1 MPLRNEPTIAA
12 LHSIARLLHIG
23 VVLLDAH
30 RKVTFVSDRA
40 LDLMNVPADAD
51 TQAAVDQLLETI
63 ERNAKQPLA
72 ELRDGWTYHVEP
84 TDDDMVPLSVQFQ
97 EVFGDPPRRLMVLS
111 DRALSDMFHS
121 QLRFASNYQRLMS
134 VNAAALHDLK
144 APLNVM
150 QLHLEL
156 ARRKLAT
163 RSKTDVDDA
172 VSSIHLMTQEVSR
185 LDRMLLEL
193 LGPDKTPATPTPP
206 RRIELTRFTRRFIE
220 LVRPLCRDR
229 RIECVMESCAS
240 SPLVVHGDP
249 DRLKQSLLNLV
260 VNALDAMDRDG
271 RLELRVK
278 ATPTHALIEVADT
291 GPGIP
296 KEALEKVWEMR
307 YTTKSH
313 GHGIGLFAVR
323 TAVQALGGEIRVS
336 NRDTGGCLFTIELPL
351 GK

>member
-1 MPLRNEPTIAA
+1 MPLRNEPTVAA
-12 LHSIARLLHIG
+12 LHGIARLLHIG
-23 VVLLDAH
+23 VVLLDA
-30 RKVTFVSDRA
+30 KGTVTFASDRA
-40 LDLMNVPADAD
+40 LDLLNVPADTE
-51 TQAAVDQLLETI
+51 TQEAVDQLLATI
-63 ERNAKQPLA
+63 ERGAKLPIA
-72 ELRDGWTYHVEP
+72 ELRDGSTYHVEP
-84 TDDDMVPLSVQFQ
+84 TDDDTVPLSVQFQ
-97 EVFGDPPRRLMVLS
+97 TVFGDPPRRLVVLS

-144 APLNVM
+144 APLNVL

-163 RSKTDVDDA
+163 RSPSDLDDA
-172 VSSIHLMTQEVSR
+172 ISSLQLMTQEVGR

-193 LGPDKTPATPTPP
+193 LGPDRTHPPVQP

-229 RIECVMESCAS
+229 RIECVMESCS
-240 SPLVVHGDP
+240 SAPLVVQGDP

-271 RLELRVK
+271 RLEVRVK
-278 ATPTHALIEVADT
+278 ATATHALIEVADT

-296 KEALEKVWEMR
+296 KDALEKVWEMR

-323 TAVQALGGEIRVS
+323 SAVQELGGEIRVS
-336 NRDTGGCLFTIELPL
+336 NRESGGCLFTIELPL

>member
-1 MPLRNEPTIAA
+1 MPLRNEPTVAA
-12 LHSIARLLHIG
+12 LHGIARLLHLG

-30 RKVTFVSDRA
+30 GKVTFASDRA
-40 LDLMNVPADAD
+40 LDLLNVPADSD
-51 TQAAVDQLLETI
+51 TQDAVDALLATI
-63 ERNAKQPLA
+63 ERGAKQPIA
-72 ELRDGWTYHVEP
+72 ELRDGWTYRVDP

-97 EVFGDPPRRLMVLS
+97 AVVGEPPRRLVVLTDS
-111 DRALSDMFHS
+111 ALSDTFHS
-121 QLRFASNYQRLMS
+121 QLRFASNYQQLMS

-144 APLNVM
+144 APLNVL

-163 RSKTDVDDA
+163 RSPADVDDA
-172 VSSIHLMTQEVSR
+172 VSSLHLMTQEVGR
-185 LDRMLLEL
+185 LDRMMLEL
-193 LGPDKTPATPTPP
+193 LGPDRSRPPAQS

-240 SPLVVHGDP
+240 APLVVHGDP

-260 VNALDAMDRDG
+260 VNALDAMERDG
-271 RLELRVK
+271 RLDVRVK
-278 ATPTHALIEVADT
+278 STATHALIEIADT

-296 KEALEKVWEMR
+296 SDALEKIWEMR

-323 TAVQALGGEIRVS
+323 TAVQELGGEIRVG
-336 NRDTGGCLFTIELPL
+336 NRDGGGCVFTIELPL